1 MKYGGEAIAT
11 LLKDYFQQILQL
23 EDILSQ
29 WNSSILINIDKGRQD
44 KEKLDNKSGIS
55 LTRNIAKLFKKIVI
69 NRLKNYLQI
78 TEAQAGA
85 QLGKNTLTN
94 LLAVKSVIPQRMTQI
109 QGTYVAFID
118 LKKPLTR
125 SGVVLLSICSGKK
138 ESEENFS
145 D

>member
-109 QGTYVAFID
+109 QRTYVAFID

>member
-44 KEKLDNKSGIS
+44 KEKLDNKSSIS

>member
-11 LLKDYFQQILQL
+11 LLKDHFQQILQL

>member
-125 SGVVLLSICSGKK
+125 SGVVLISICSGKK

>member
-44 KEKLDNKSGIS
+44 EEKLDNKSGIS

>member
-44 KEKLDNKSGIS
+44 KEKLDNKSSIS

-94 LLAVKSVIPQRMTQI
+94 LLAVKSVMQQRMTQN
-109 QGTYVAFID
+109 QGTYLAFID
-118 LKKPLTR
+118 LKKPLRR
-125 SGVVLLSICSGKK
+125 SVVVLLSICFGKK

>member
-109 QGTYVAFID
+109 QGTYVVFID